1 MKQPHIREW
10 RESIISLIDFKWEL
24 IHRKREERLKTQGR
38 DASYNLKSE
47 LLVIPTSLDT
57 ETVM

>member
-47 LLVIPTSLDT
+47 LVVIPRSLDT
-57 ETVM
+57 

>member
-24 IHRKREERLKTQGR
+24 IHRKREKRLKTQGR

-47 LLVIPTSLDT
+47 LVVIPTSLDT